1 MDELGIPKFYPV
13 AHEMLEV
20 FPVPAFADNYLWV
33 IHDDRY
39 AIVVDP
45 GDATPVIDFLTRK
58 NLSLEAILVTHHHA
72 DHVGGIG
79 ALIDWFGASAR
90 PTVYGP
96 ARENIP
102 HRDVAVVEGDVVRVG
117 SLGIALEVLDV
128 PGHTA
133 GHVAYFEATRQ
144 WLFSGDTIFAA
155 GCGRLL
161 GGTAA
166 ALFSS
171 LSRIGDLPSGTRIY
185 CTHEYTLSNI
195 RFARAVDGDNT
206 ELHARAKLE
215 ATRRERGEPTVPTT
229 VALERA
235 TNPFLR
241 TNTPTV
247 RNSVIASSSGQLQDD
262 ATDLA
267 VFAALREMKN
277 QFQ

>member
-1 MDELGIPKFYPV
+1 
-13 AHEMLEV
+13 MLQV
-20 FPVPAFADNYLWV
+20 FPVPAFTDNYLWV
-33 IHDDRY
+33 IHDDQH
-39 AIVVDP
+39 AVVVDP
-45 GDATPVIDFLTRK
+45 GDATPVIDYLTRH
-58 NLSLEAILVTHHHA
+58 SLALQAILVTHHHA

-79 ALIDWFGASAR
+79 ALIDWFGSSAR

-96 ARENIP
+96 AHEQIP
-102 HRDVAVVEGDVVRVG
+102 HRDVAVREGDVVKFD
-117 SLGIALEVLDV
+117 SLGVELKVLDV

-133 GHVAYFEATRQ
+133 GHVAYFEAARQ
-144 WLFSGDTIFAA
+144 WLFSGDTIFAS

-171 LSRIGDLPSGTRIY
+171 LSRIGDLPSETRIY

-195 RFARAVDGDNT
+195 RFALAVDGDNADLRT
-206 ELHARAKLE
+206 RATLE
-215 ATRRERGEPTVPTT
+215 AARRERGEPTVPTT

-241 TNTPTV
+241 TSTPTV
-247 RNSVIASSSGQLQDD
+247 RDSVITSSSGVLPRD
-262 ATDLA
+262 ASDLA

-277 QFQ
+277 QFK

>member
-1 MDELGIPKFYPV
+1 
-13 AHEMLEV
+13 MLQV

-33 IHDDRY
+33 VHDDRH
-39 AIVVDP
+39 AVVVDP
-45 GDATPVIDFLTRK
+45 GDATPVIDYLSRH
-58 NLSLEAILVTHHHA
+58 NLILDAILVTHHHA

-79 ALIDWFGASAR
+79 ALIDWFGPGAR

-96 ARENIP
+96 AQEQIP
-102 HRDVAVVEGDVVRVG
+102 HLAVPVADGDVVKLDA
-117 SLGIALEVLDV
+117 LGLTFDVLDV

-133 GHVAYFEATRQ
+133 GHVAYFEAKHQ

-161 GGTAA
+161 GGTAQ

-171 LSRIGDLPSGTRIY
+171 LSRIGALPSETRIY

-195 RFARAVDGDNT
+195 RFALVVDHDNPD
-206 ELHARAKLE
+206 LQARATLE
-215 ATRRERGEPTVPTT
+215 AARRTRGEPTLPTT

-241 TNTPTV
+241 TKIASV
-247 RNSVIASSSGQLQDD
+247 RDRVIASSSGALRHD
-262 ATDLA
+262 ASDVA
-267 VFAALREMKN
+267 VFATLREMKD
-277 QFQ
+277 QFK